1 VTRGEL
7 INNIREGEIISKVD
21 LSGMD
26 LSGADLTGADFSGA
40 ELESSVFEKAI
51 CLAATSITFLSY

>member
-1 VTRGEL
+1 VTREEL
-7 INNIREGEIISKVD
+7 INNIKEGGIISKVD

-26 LSGADLTGADFSGA
+26 ITGADFSGA

-51 CLAATSITFLSY
+51 CLAATRRTFLSY